1 MSEVHGM
8 NVGLAVVV
16 MDNSA
21 SQELEIIIN
30 LVGIPAQAA
39 DLVVKSQVSGF
50 FISSL
55 QGWKL

>member
-1 MSEVHGM
+1 M
-8 NVGLAVVV
+8 NVGLTVVV

-39 DLVVKSQVSGF
+39 YLVVKSQVSGF
-50 FISSL
+50 FINSL